1 MPTYTAPR
9 KRGAYENRLR
19 AVSSLPATRRAN
31 HLESRDRAGALRPT
45 GPAKDNYAAA
55 FVTTY
60 APVAPRVESQP
71 AITTSFAAPQ
81 AKGDHHILKNIGKG
95 FLIGA
100 GIAGLAVLNV
110 ERCQIEASNYPLFLR
125 RAAYRACSGY

>member
-1 MPTYTAPR
+1 MKTVFALCLLCLPLGAQTISNLGTEPAP
-9 KRGAYENRLR
+9 Y
-19 AVSSLPATRRAN
+19 VPP
-31 HLESRDRAGALRPT
+31 DP
-45 GPAKDNYAAA
+45 PKDNYAAA